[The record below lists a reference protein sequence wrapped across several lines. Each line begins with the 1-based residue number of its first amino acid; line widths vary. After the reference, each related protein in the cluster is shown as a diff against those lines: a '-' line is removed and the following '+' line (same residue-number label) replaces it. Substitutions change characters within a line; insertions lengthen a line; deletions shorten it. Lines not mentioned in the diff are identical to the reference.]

1 MSYMPPRP
9 NNTFLFITV
18 LVVLFYCL
26 TALADPYEHCNVVKK
41 VKYEGKEI
49 ISAEVSFECET
60 KHESN
65 DTKIEATAIAFENS
79 WPMVSMTDFY
89 NDWMN

>member
-26 TALADPYEHCNVVKK
+26 TALADPYQDCNMIKK

-49 ISAEVSFECET
+49 ISAEVSFTCET
-60 KHESN
+60 KHVSI
-65 DTKIEATAIAFENS
+65 DIQKPDDYVIENT
-79 WPMVSMTDFY
+79 WPVVSLTDFY

>member
-49 ISAEVSFECET
+49 VSAEVSFICET
-60 KHESN
+60 KHVSI
-65 DTKIEATAIAFENS
+65 DIQKPDDYVIENT
-79 WPMVSMTDFY
+79 WPVVSLTDFY

>member
-49 ISAEVSFECET
+49 ISAEVSFVCET

-65 DTKIEATAIAFENS
+65 DTKIESTASLIIHR
-79 WPMVSMTDFY
+79 WTMV
-89 NDWMN
+89 

>member
-26 TALADPYEHCNVVKK
+26 TALSDPYEHCNVVKK

-60 KHESN
+60 KYKSD
-65 DTKIEATAIAFENS
+65 DTTMQVKAVEFENS
-79 WPMVSMTDFY
+79 WPVVSMTDFY
-89 NDWMN
+89 NEWMN